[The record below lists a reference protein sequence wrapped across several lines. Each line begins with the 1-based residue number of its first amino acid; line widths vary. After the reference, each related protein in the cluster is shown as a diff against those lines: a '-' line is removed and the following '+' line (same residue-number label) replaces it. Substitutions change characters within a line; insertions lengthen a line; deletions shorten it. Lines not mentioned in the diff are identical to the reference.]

1 MFELRK
7 INEES
12 FENDIFCC
20 NDKSNKNINIV
31 VFIKY
36 LQSLGY
42 VIDKVGIGNNSDMY
56 ERTLMPEYKL
66 DDFATCYNNII
77 SSPEYTRTQIN
88 IKYNG
93 DGVIIYVKDNNI
105 QVISYD
111 NPVYLEDILKKKDHS
126 IKF

>member
-7 INEES
+7 INEEN

-20 NDKSNKNINIV
+20 NYKSDKNINVV

-36 LQSLGY
+36 LQNLGY
-42 VIDKVGIGNNSDMY
+42 AIDNVGIGNNSDMY

-66 DDFATCYNNII
+66 DEFATYYNNII

-88 IKYNG
+88 IKYN
-93 DGVIIYVKDNNI
+93 DDRVIIYVKDNNI

-111 NPVYLEDILKKKDHS
+111 NPVYLEDILKKKDYS

>member
-7 INEES
+7 INEER

-20 NDKSNKNINIV
+20 NYKSDKNINIV
-31 VFIKY
+31 AFIKY

-42 VIDKVGIGNNSDMY
+42 VINKVGIGNNSDMY
-56 ERTLMPEYKL
+56 ERTLMPEYKV
-66 DDFATCYNNII
+66 DAFATHYNDII

-88 IKYNG
+88 IKYND
-93 DGVIIYVKDNNI
+93 DGVIIYVKDNDI

-111 NPVYLEDILKKKDHS
+111 NIVHLEDILKKNNYSMKL
-126 IKF
+126 